1 MQRRVTIRKTRFR
14 SGRCHAVRRRQ
25 CEARNASFLSSRC
38 ASSGASMSRPLELL
52 REAAHD
58 DWSDP
63 VETARRATEG
73 LLQLVDQDWEGTGLH
88 AARTLRERRPD
99 LPLVLAVT
107 ERSLDPDSD
116 RVRAGL
122 QMALAQ
128 LEDET
133 WSSDLG
139 LRNAHHDSLGVT
151 SLGRSTLSLLEAA
164 SQLGSSRAQLFTDR
178 RAVSKGLGYL
188 NFPISVAPPAWRR
201 RRWAPQSTRLRSTR
215 RRQWS
220 EKSPAGSRTRS

>member
-1 MQRRVTIRKTRFR
+1 
-14 SGRCHAVRRRQ
+14 
-25 CEARNASFLSSRC
+25 
-38 ASSGASMSRPLELL
+38 MSRPLELL

-63 VETARRATEG
+63 VETTRRATEG
-73 LLQLVDQDWEGTGLH
+73 LLQLVDQDWERTGLT

-107 ERSLDPDSD
+107 ERSLDPDPD

-122 QMALAQ
+122 QMALEQ

-139 LRNAHHDSLGVT
+139 LRNAHHESLGVT

-178 RAVSKGLGYL
+178 RAISKGLGYL
-188 NFPISVAPPAWRR
+188 NYPIAVAPPEEASALL
-201 RRWAPQSTRLRSTR
+201 APGVAATASRFWTTSRVADAALKAKAGGRQIIVIVHPLAMLSPLNRSVYRPHRLLIDVTL
-215 RRQWS
+215 
-220 EKSPAGSRTRS
+220 